1 MGPSNHDSFLFYFFK
16 DINMKITNYTLIPR
30 DAKNSPLLSTI
41 FLHLVIWYI
50 LDIFVAL
57 NKRER
62 LLSIN
67 LVNFLEKFPTLLK
80 IFKNS
85 KFSKCSKI
93 QNSKNFQ

>member
-1 MGPSNHDSFLFYFFK
+1 
-16 DINMKITNYTLIPR
+16 MKITNYTLIPR

-67 LVNFLEKFPTLLK
+67 HYLVNFLE
-80 IFKNS
+80 
-85 KFSKCSKI
+85 
-93 QNSKNFQ
+93 NFRTF

>member
-1 MGPSNHDSFLFYFFK
+1 
-16 DINMKITNYTLIPR
+16 MKITNYTLIPR

-67 LVNFLEKFPTLLK
+67 LVNFLENFPTFWK
-80 IFKNS
+80 FFKNS

-93 QNSKNFQ
+93 QNFQIFKTFKYSKF

>member
-1 MGPSNHDSFLFYFFK
+1 
-16 DINMKITNYTLIPR
+16 MKITNYTLIPR

-67 LVNFLEKFPTLLK
+67 LVNFLENFPIFWK
-80 IFKNS
+80 IFKMFKNS
-85 KFSKCSKI
+85 IFQNVQKFKI
-93 QNSKNFQ
+93 

>member
-1 MGPSNHDSFLFYFFK
+1 
-16 DINMKITNYTLIPR
+16 MKITNYTLIPR

-62 LLSIN
+62 LLSVN
-67 LVNFLEKFPTLLK
+67 HVNFLENFPTFWKNFK
-80 IFKNS
+80 IRYFQIVQKFKN
-85 KFSKCSKI
+85 F
-93 QNSKNFQ
+93 

>member
-1 MGPSNHDSFLFYFFK
+1 
-16 DINMKITNYTLIPR
+16 MKITNYTLIPR

-67 LVNFLEKFPTLLK
+67 LVNFLENFPTFWK

-93 QNSKNFQ
+93 QNFKKFKIFINSKFL

>member
-1 MGPSNHDSFLFYFFK
+1 
-16 DINMKITNYTLIPR
+16 MKITNYTLIPR

-67 LVNFLEKFPTLLK
+67 LVNFLENFPTFWK

-93 QNSKNFQ
+93 QNFKNFQIFKIFKNSKFS

>member
-1 MGPSNHDSFLFYFFK
+1 
-16 DINMKITNYTLIPR
+16 MKITNYTLIPR

-67 LVNFLEKFPTLLK
+67 LVNFLENFPTFWK

-93 QNSKNFQ
+93 QNFKNFQIFKIFKNSKFLKIQNF

>member
-1 MGPSNHDSFLFYFFK
+1 
-16 DINMKITNYTLIPR
+16 MKITNYTLIPR

-67 LVNFLEKFPTLLK
+67 LVNFLENFPTFWK

-93 QNSKNFQ
+93 QNFQNFQIFKIFKNSKF